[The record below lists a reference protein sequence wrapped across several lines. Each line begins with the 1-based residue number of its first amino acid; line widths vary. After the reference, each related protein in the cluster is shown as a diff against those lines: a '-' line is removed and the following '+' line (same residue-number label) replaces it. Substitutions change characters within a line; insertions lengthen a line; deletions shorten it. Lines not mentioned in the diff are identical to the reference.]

1 VIGGPGY
8 TAPSDVLNIA
18 GIGVGGMGN
27 RDVRAMTGQN
37 IVALCDVDEDYAA
50 KTIVQYPKAR
60 RYKDFRKML
69 ETQEDIDAVIIAT
82 PDHLHAPISMFALN
96 MGKHVYCE
104 KPLTHTL
111 AEVRKVTRAA
121 REAGVA
127 TQMGNQGH
135 ASEEMRLLREWIA
148 DGAIGDVHEVHAWTT
163 LPGWP
168 QGVERPADNPPV
180 PETMEW
186 DLWLGPARYR
196 PYHPCY
202 HPDSWRGWIDFGNG
216 GLGDMGCHL
225 FDSIVWA
232 LHVGPPESVEASSSQ
247 FAPSREEWGK
257 YKNLETYP
265 RASLVT
271 FRFPARDGFP
281 PLKVTWY
288 DGGLLPPRP
297 EELEPD
303 RQMGTP
309 WGGALY
315 VGTKGTIMTGTHG
328 ASGIRIIPEEK
339 MQEYERP
346 PKTLPR
352 SIGHHQEWI
361 QACKGG
367 EPAGSHFD
375 YGGPLTEIVL
385 LGVIAIR
392 MNQKLYWDTVNSRFT
407 NSEEANQYLDK
418 TYRKG
423 WEV

>member
-1 VIGGPGY
+1 
-8 TAPSDVLNIA
+8 
-18 GIGVGGMGN
+18 
-27 RDVRAMTGQN
+27 
-37 IVALCDVDEDYAA
+37 
-50 KTIVQYPKAR
+50 
-60 RYKDFRKML
+60 
-69 ETQEDIDAVIIAT
+69 
-82 PDHLHAPISMFALN
+82 
-96 MGKHVYCE
+96 
-104 KPLTHTL
+104 
-111 AEVRKVTRAA
+111 
-121 REAGVA
+121 
-127 TQMGNQGH
+127 
-135 ASEEMRLLREWIA
+135 
-148 DGAIGDVHEVHAWTT
+148 
-163 LPGWP
+163 
-168 QGVERPADNPPV
+168 
-180 PETMEW
+180 
-186 DLWLGPARYR
+186 
-196 PYHPCY
+196 
-202 HPDSWRGWIDFGNG
+202 
-216 GLGDMGCHL
+216 
-225 FDSIVWA
+225 
-232 LHVGPPESVEASSSQ
+232 
-247 FAPSREEWGK
+247 
-257 YKNLETYP
+257 
-265 RASLVT
+265 LVT